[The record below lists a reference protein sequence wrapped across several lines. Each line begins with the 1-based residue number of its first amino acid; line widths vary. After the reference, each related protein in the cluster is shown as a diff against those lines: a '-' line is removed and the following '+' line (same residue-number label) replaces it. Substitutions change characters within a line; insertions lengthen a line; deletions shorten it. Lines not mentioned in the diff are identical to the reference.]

1 SKSPT
6 ELKSWLQE
14 ESKPYA
20 ARVEFALR
28 VWQSVEFPYP
38 SKFEIIIRWLSESL
52 GSCTQ
57 LPTQQLKDLFQLRAQ
72 PGLVSQK
79 CKSALIRAL
88 VAVASTDSTGDEAI
102 PGLLSSCLNFELLQ
116 DALRSDY
123 NLLTE
128 IFACIFRSHQK
139 CVEKRKNAGEDREL
153 EHTDAEFVIPIIKQL
168 SDMARRSQKVEK
180 LVTCHDKK
188 SLRPLAELLLTLK
201 SHCVEELGELEKQL
215 KSNFTKK
222 RMAKQPL
229 HVKLLLL
236 EAEVLNNRFETKNLS
251 LTINAVFRERE
262 PLVLAAHLLTSLRKY
277 DISLQFNMPKTKA
290 KSNREKSD
298 SKAEEVEETTE
309 SKAKLQSAFTY
320 ISEKL
325 LELVRDHKQTHLK
338 EVLILLCSALRLNP
352 MLLEHSVYQI
362 TVWLLTAPKQSAV
375 EEQLYSEYLILL
387 LDMFRRL
394 SRAER
399 FIMNLLKSLKE
410 WLGKYQLPVASG
422 ESKKRRLQDSV
433 SEGAETETEQHF
445 LQIILAETS
454 PATAPPASSSNDAF
468 KQLNHT
474 WPSQS
479 AGVAFTRLVSHLMTK
494 PSLVIWKTLLHSF
507 AELLE
512 EEQPQAVLPEN
523 LDFSRDFH
531 AALLCQYLSGTRLA
545 EQVHLHQG
553 EVEQQ
558 LQHTAQVLEQFGRRL
573 LSQEHNRRLMNAF
586 LECTERASGFELL
599 LAHYWPDG
607 HTASQRSVQLRGF
620 LPPAEWTLIQ
630 QRVHNFG
637 KSSCRLRLQRLE
649 LQLAESGWLLQTDQ
663 RGVGCPVAL
672 AEIVPASQL
681 FRLTRPQK
689 QLRAQQGLQDLED
702 ADCVELLALKL
713 LQEYAASV
721 KAAKVKGSLLAKLKL
736 EEQLDQAALVSF
748 LKEKAATD
756 KDVEDLPS
764 ALETIQGLQGLPLV
778 QLSSSIRSRLWLVT
792 FVLYRDLSRSQH
804 QEEEAKK
811 LLEVL
816 IDLMHFGQPLP
827 VCEFIPKLATMLEMI
842 PTTTAEG
849 WSFYETLFA
858 RCVRRQGAGS
868 ESFLVSCSE
877 HLKEQLAANSK
888 LSGEQT
894 RLLLLAIQTL
904 SNASGAQG
912 RRLQRHLQPLV
923 EIFGEMVAHKFR
935 SKKKE
940 ASVYREF
947 VDATRSGYAT
957 YLSSCINRV
966 AKQEREKEQL
976 EKNKT
981 TVDKENE
988 GQEEDSD
995 LKKKKKNKKKTKEE
1009 QAPEQD
1015 LSETI
1020 DDKFRRIC
1028 KIYIG
1033 YSVSFVVEILD
1044 IPELILVA
1052 NPLQLNYR
1060 NPHAIRLLNVAL
1072 THRQRL
1078 HLDPDE
1084 IEFVLSSY
1092 WRQLNEDI
1100 ETGDISA
1107 STVEPAI
1114 KLIIG
1119 YKTNE
1124 DFLLLLRRLS
1134 SQIEEMPRPD
1144 TPVQHTALRNVLT
1157 LLGLFAKCS
1166 LSSVKGAML
1175 NEHFE
1180 VISVSAALRL
1190 PEPKEAE
1197 YRGHAVRLL
1206 EAQRHMAG
1214 NRTVPLTGET
1224 LDCLLGSLLDVDIKH
1239 LIRNGGSWL
1248 DFVDLY
1254 GAITENLMVLLKQ
1267 HTNLMSDRAAQLS
1280 ALCQDLVQAIV
1291 GYRAERKQAQDLSET
1306 ELDGLADL
1314 GLKLATVM
1322 STVTTT
1328 QALAVKRVAP
1338 FLLIFT
1344 IRQMVAT
1351 ERPTTLFEKVKVH
1364 IVRVCHELIGICDH
1378 RAGHFIL
1385 RSSSEAGA
1393 RMYESLVKD
1402 HEKYHKFRGKV

>member
-1 SKSPT
+1 MDT
-6 ELKSWLQE
+6 GEELKSWLQE

-28 VWQSVEFPYP
+28 VWQSVEFPYS

-52 GSCTQ
+52 ASCGQ
-57 LPTQQLKDLFQLRAQ
+57 LPTQQLKDLFQVRAQ
-72 PGLVSQK
+72 PGLVSQE

-88 VAVASTDSTGDEAI
+88 VAVASTDTTGDEAI
-102 PGLLSSCLNFELLQ
+102 LGLLSSCLSFELLQ

-139 CVEKRKNAGEDREL
+139 CVEKRTKSGEDQGL

-168 SDMARRSQKVEK
+168 TDMARRSQNVAE
-180 LVTCHDKK
+180 LLECHDKQ
-188 SLRPLAELLLTLK
+188 SLGPLVELLLTLK
-201 SHCVEELGELEKQL
+201 SHCVEEFAELEKQL
-215 KSNFTKK
+215 KGMF
-222 RMAKQPL
+222 RPVRIMKQPL
-229 HVKLLLL
+229 HVRLLIL
-236 EAEVLNNRFETKNLS
+236 EAEVLNNRYDTKLLS
-251 LTINAVFRERE
+251 KTIKSVFNERE
-262 PLVLAAHLLTSLRKY
+262 PMLLAAHLLVSLRKY
-277 DISLQFNMPKTKA
+277 DISLQFDMKKKKA
-290 KSNREKSD
+290 KENPQKSD
-298 SKAEEVEETTE
+298 SEEEEPIDP
-309 SKAKLQSAFTY
+309 KAKKVTGFSY
-320 ISEKL
+320 ISEQL
-325 LELVRDHKQTHLK
+325 LEVVRNHRKKHLK
-338 EVLILLCSALRLNP
+338 EVLVLLCSALRLNP
-352 MLLEHSVYQI
+352 LLLEHSVYQI
-362 TVWLLTAPKQSAV
+362 TVWLLTAPKQTDL

-410 WLGKYQLPVASG
+410 WLAKYQLPGSSG
-422 ESKKRRLQDSV
+422 ESKKRRLQDSATKA
-433 SEGAETETEQHF
+433 AENEAEQQF
-445 LQIILAETS
+445 LQVIMAESS
-454 PATAPPASSSNDAF
+454 PATATASSANDAF

-474 WPSQS
+474 WPSHS

-512 EEQPQAVLPEN
+512 EDQTQTVLPEN

-545 EQVHLHQG
+545 EQVHLHQS

-558 LQHTAQVLEQFGRRL
+558 LQHTSQVLELFGRRL

-607 HTASQRSVQLRGF
+607 HPASQQSVQLRGF

-637 KSSCRLRLQRLE
+637 KSSCRQRLQRLE
-649 LQLAESGWLLQTDQ
+649 LQLAESGWLLQADQ
-663 RGVGCPVAL
+663 RGVRCPVAL

-681 FRLTRPQK
+681 FRLTRTQK
-689 QLRAQQGLQDLED
+689 QQRTQQAMQDLED
-702 ADCVELLALKL
+702 AECVELLALQL

-736 EEQLDQAALVSF
+736 EEQLDQAALVTF
-748 LKEKAATD
+748 LREKATTD
-756 KDVEDLPS
+756 KEVEELPS
-764 ALETIQGLQGLPLV
+764 ALETVKGLQGLPLA
-778 QLSSSIRSRLWLVT
+778 QLSSAIRSRLWLVV
-792 FVLYRDLSRSQH
+792 FVLYRDLSRSQQQ
-804 QEEEAKK
+804 QEEQTKEV
-811 LLEVL
+811 LDVL

-842 PTTTAEG
+842 PTASTEG

-858 RCVRRQGAGS
+858 RCIRRQGAGS
-868 ESFLVSCSE
+868 ESFLVSCAE
-877 HLKEQLAANSK
+877 HLREQLAANSK

-940 ASVYREF
+940 ASVYKEF
-947 VDATRSGYAT
+947 VDATRAGYAT

-966 AKQEREKEQL
+966 AKQEREKEQQL
-976 EKNKT
+976 AKSKKAEE
-981 TVDKENE
+981 KENE
-988 GQEEDSD
+988 GQEEDGD
-995 LKKKKKNKKKTKEE
+995 TKKNKKSKKKAKEE
-1009 QAPEQD
+1009 KEPEQD

-1033 YSVSFVVEILD
+1033 YSLD
-1044 IPELILVA
+1044 
-1052 NPLQLNYR
+1052 YR
-1060 NPHAIRLLNVAL
+1060 NPHAIRLLNAAL

-1100 ETGDISA
+1100 ATGDISP

-1134 SQIEEMPRPD
+1134 AQMEKMPRPD

-1190 PEPKEAE
+1190 PEPKDSE
-1197 YRGHAVRLL
+1197 YRNHALRLL

-1239 LIRNGGSWL
+1239 LIRNGGSWTDL
-1248 DFVDLY
+1248 VELY
-1254 GAITENLMVLLKQ
+1254 GAITDNLMVLLKQ

-1291 GYRAERKQAQDLSET
+1291 GYRAERKQAQDLTET

-1322 STVTTT
+1322 STVTST

-1364 IVRVCHELIGICDH
+1364 VVRVCHELIGICDH